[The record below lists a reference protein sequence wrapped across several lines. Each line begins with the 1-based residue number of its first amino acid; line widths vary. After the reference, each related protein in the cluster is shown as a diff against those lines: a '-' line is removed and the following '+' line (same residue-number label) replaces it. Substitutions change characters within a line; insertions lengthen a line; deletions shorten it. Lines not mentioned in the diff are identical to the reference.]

1 MVSVLVNGRPTM
13 EFKSHKELRQ
23 GDPLGPFLFLIA
35 TESLAW
41 VAGAAENLGVL
52 EGLRINK

>member
-1 MVSVLVNGRPTM
+1 M